1 MNLITKGGGEHMS
14 LEFKTFTCK
23 KCGKRFTKAV
33 GGIVAS
39 PKQLELEWNP
49 VCDQCKWNKVK
60 DILGLKK

>member
-1 MNLITKGGGEHMS
+1 MS

-39 PKQLELEWNP
+39 PKELELAWNP
-49 VCDQCKWNKVK
+49 VCDRCQLGAVK
-60 DILGLKK
+60 KAFDILLK

>member
-1 MNLITKGGGEHMS
+1 MS

-39 PKQLELEWNP
+39 RKQLEWNP
-49 VCDQCKWNKVK
+49 VCDQCKLEAIESFFSVLRKRK
-60 DILGLKK
+60 T